1 MLSLTSPL
9 EMQFPSVIR
18 FGEGTIRSL
27 ADWVEKKGYKAPFVV
42 ADAVNVARL
51 DMLGLKN
58 VNCFGDVV
66 PEPDIAN
73 LQKAVEAAAG
83 CDVVIG
89 FGGGS
94 AMDLAKLVA
103 VLVWQDVEFKDIS
116 GPHRA
121 LPRKVG
127 LVQIPTTAGTGS
139 EVGTRALVTNP
150 ETNSKVATESVHM
163 LADLAIVDPSMT
175 MTVPGKVTAATGVDA
190 MAHCVEAFTSKRSH
204 PIIDSYALQGIELVG
219 KYLKRAVEDGSDAE
233 ARTGLALAA
242 FYGGVCLGP
251 VNTTSGH
258 AISYPLG
265 TRYHLAHGIA
275 NALIFPH
282 TLAANTPAA
291 PEKTAKI
298 CAALGFSG
306 STVEEV
312 LAGAKAFCESLG
324 LDMRLRAYGVPEE
337 DLASMAQEAH
347 DIRRLLDWNPV
358 DLSVADI
365 EAIYRQAF

>member
-9 EMQFPSVIR
+9 EMQFPSVIK
-18 FGEGTIRSL
+18 FGEGTIGTL
-27 ADWVEKKGYKAPFVV
+27 ADWIEKKGYNEPFVV

-51 DMLGLKN
+51 DLLGLKN
-58 VNCFGDVV
+58 VKCFGDVV

-73 LQKAVEAAAG
+73 MNEAIEAAAG

-103 VLVWQDVEFKDIS
+103 VQVWQDVKFSDIS
-116 GPHRA
+116 GPHRVFD
-121 LPRKVG
+121 RKVG

-139 EVGTRALVTNP
+139 EVGTRALVTDP
-150 ETNSKVATESVHM
+150 ATMSKVATESVFM
-163 LADLAIVDPSMT
+163 LADLAIIDPAMT
-175 MTVPGKVTAATGVDA
+175 MTVPAKVTAATGVDA

-204 PIIDSYALQGIELVG
+204 PVIDSYALQGIELVG
-219 KYLKRAVEDGSDAE
+219 KFLKRAVEDGSDTE

-265 TRYHLAHGIA
+265 TRYKLAHGIA

-282 TLAANTPAA
+282 ALAANMPAT

-298 CAALGFSG
+298 CAALGFSS

-312 LAGAKAFCESLG
+312 SVGAKRFCESLG

-365 EAIYRQAF
+365 EAIYRAAY